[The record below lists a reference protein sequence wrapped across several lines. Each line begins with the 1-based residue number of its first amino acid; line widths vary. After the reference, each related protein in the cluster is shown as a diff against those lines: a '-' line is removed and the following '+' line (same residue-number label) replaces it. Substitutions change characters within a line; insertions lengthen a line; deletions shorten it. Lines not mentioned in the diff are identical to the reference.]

1 MNLPFFIAKRYLFS
15 KRKKNFINIISWL
28 SVMVVAFITAALV
41 IVMSVFN
48 GLGDLLRNLN
58 NAFDPEIKIEAAAGK
73 TFMMSDS
80 LLQKITAVEGVE
92 IVTEVLEDYAYLRY
106 REANQI
112 ITLKG
117 VSENFI
123 DQNRINNSIVAGKL
137 ALRENNTDYAL
148 VGRGVEYN
156 LSIAVN
162 DPLFPLQLYYIKNT
176 KLTGLDPSKLYSKR
190 NIIPGAVFSI
200 VQNFDDNYVIVPLGF
215 AQDLMDSGNKRTS
228 LEIKTKPGANQLQ
241 VQERLKK
248 VLGQAFTV
256 LNHEEQH
263 QDLYRLLN
271 MEKLFTFLA
280 FTILLGIGAINIF
293 FSLMMLALDKKK
305 DISVL
310 MAMGADGK
318 LIKKIFVSE
327 GVFIAML
334 GTSLGLLL
342 GALLVWAQM
351 QFGLVSMGM
360 ESAIT
365 EGYPIKPVLSDF
377 LLTLG
382 VVAIITILIS
392 LRPAHLA
399 ARAAAVEHL

>member
-1 MNLPFFIAKRYLFS
+1 
-15 KRKKNFINIISWL
+15 
-28 SVMVVAFITAALV
+28 MVVAFITAALV

-58 NAFDPEIKIEAAAGK
+58 NAFDPEIKIEATAGK

-228 LEIKTKPGANQLQ
+228 LEIKTKAGANQLQ

-351 QFGLVSMGM
+351 QFGFVSMGM

-382 VVAIITILIS
+382 VVAVITILIS

>member
-1 MNLPFFIAKRYLFS
+1 M
-15 KRKKNFINIISWL
+15 
-28 SVMVVAFITAALV
+28 VVVAFITAALV

-58 NAFDPEIKIEAAAGK
+58 NAFDPEIKIEAVAGK
-73 TFMMSDS
+73 SFMMSDS

-106 REANQI
+106 RDANQI

-137 ALRENNTDYAL
+137 ALRENNIDYAL

-156 LSIAVN
+156 LSIVVN

-200 VQNFDDNYVIVPLGF
+200 VQNFDDNYVIVPLRF
-215 AQDLMDSGNKRTS
+215 AQDLMDSGDKRTS
-228 LEIKTKPGANQLQ
+228 LEIKTKAGANQLQ

-342 GALLVWAQM
+342 GAILVWAQM
-351 QFGLVSMGM
+351 QFGFVSMGM
-360 ESAIT
+360 ESTIT

-399 ARAAAVEHL
+399 ARATAIEHL

>member
-1 MNLPFFIAKRYLFS
+1 
-15 KRKKNFINIISWL
+15 
-28 SVMVVAFITAALV
+28 MVVAFITAALV

-58 NAFDPEIKIEAAAGK
+58 NAFDPEIKIEAVEGK

-228 LEIKTKPGANQLQ
+228 LEIKTKAGDNQLQ

-310 MAMGADGK
+310 MAMGADAK

-351 QFGLVSMGM
+351 QFGFVSMGM